1 MAALDLEEQEQ
12 LSAIKAWWNQWGN
25 AITWVVI
32 AISAAIIGQQAWGWY
47 NRDQSVKASA
57 VFDTLQ
63 EAALAGDLKKTREAA
78 GELTEHYGSSPY
90 AALGALLSA
99 KVHVENSDTKT
110 ARAQLEWV
118 KDKAPEDMLRDLA
131 RLRLAYV
138 MIEEQ
143 AFDDAAKLLDGK
155 AEASLEARFLEARGD
170 LHLMRDQRDEARAAY
185 QSALTKLD
193 DMIKAEGEAASLA
206 QQGYRNVI
214 EIKLDAVGG
223 KQ

>member
-25 AITWVVI
+25 AITWAVIVV
-32 AISAAIIGQQAWGWY
+32 SAVIIGQQAWNWY

-57 VFDTLQ
+57 VYDALQ
-63 EAALAGDLKKTREAA
+63 EAALAGNLKKTREAA
-78 GELTEHYGSSPY
+78 GELTEHYAGSPY

-118 KDKAPEDMLRDLA
+118 KDKAPEEVLRDLA

-138 MIEEQ
+138 LIEEQ
-143 AFDDAAKLLDGK
+143 SFDDALKLLDGK
-155 AEASLEARFLEARGD
+155 PDESLEARFFEARGD
-170 LHLMRDQRDEARAAY
+170 LHLMRDQLEDARKAY
-185 QSALTKLD
+185 QSALDKLD
-193 DMIKAEGEAASLA
+193 ADIKASGEGSSLA
-206 QQGYRNVI
+206 QQSYRGVV

>member
-78 GELTEHYGSSPY
+78 GELTEHYASSPY

-118 KDKAPEDMLRDLA
+118 KDKAPEDVLRDLA

-155 AEASLEARFLEARGD
+155 AEASIC
-170 LHLMRDQRDEARAAY
+170 
-185 QSALTKLD
+185 T
-193 DMIKAEGEAASLA
+193 
-206 QQGYRNVI
+206 
-214 EIKLDAVGG
+214 
-223 KQ
+223 

>member
-12 LSAIKAWWNQWGN
+12 LSAIKSWWNQWGN
-25 AITWVVI
+25 AITWLVI
-32 AISAAIIGQQAWGWY
+32 AVSAVIIGQQGWNWY
-47 NRDQSVKASA
+47 QRDQSVKASGIYD
-57 VFDTLQ
+57 VLQ
-63 EAALAGDLKKTREAA
+63 EAALGGDLKKTREAA
-78 GELTEHYGSSPY
+78 AELTEHFPGTQY

-99 KVHVENSDTKT
+99 KVHAENNDTQT

-118 KDKAPEDMLRDLA
+118 KDKASEDVVRDLA

-138 MIEEQ
+138 LIEEQ
-143 AFDDAAKLLDGK
+143 KFDDAAKLLDGK

-170 LHLMRDQRDEARAAY
+170 LHLMRDQRDEARTAY
-185 QSALTKLD
+185 QAALTRID
-193 DMIKAEGEAASLA
+193 ESIKAGGDAARIA
-206 QQGYRNVI
+206 QQGIRSVV

>member
-25 AITWVVI
+25 LITWAVI
-32 AISAAIIGQQAWGWY
+32 AVSVAVIGMQGWNMYSRSQSA
-47 NRDQSVKASA
+47 KASA
-57 VFDTLQ
+57 VYDALQ
-63 EAALAGDLKKTREAA
+63 EAALGGDLKKTREAA
-78 GELTEHYGSSPY
+78 GELIEHYGSSQY

-99 KVHVENSDTKT
+99 KVHVEKGDTKT
-110 ARAQLEWV
+110 ASAQLEWV
-118 KDKAPEDMLRDLA
+118 KDKAADPVMQDLA

-155 AEASLEARFLEARGD
+155 VDPALAARFMEARGD
-170 LHLMRDQRDEARAAY
+170 IHLMRDQRNEARDAY
-185 QSALTKLD
+185 QSALTALD
-193 DMIKAEGEAASLA
+193 EQIKAGDEVSTLA
-206 QQGYRNVI
+206 MRSYRNVV

>member
-1 MAALDLEEQEQ
+1 
-12 LSAIKAWWNQWGN
+12 
-25 AITWVVI
+25 
-32 AISAAIIGQQAWGWY
+32 
-47 NRDQSVKASA
+47 
-57 VFDTLQ
+57 
-63 EAALAGDLKKTREAA
+63 
-78 GELTEHYGSSPY
+78 
-90 AALGALLSA
+90 
-99 KVHVENSDTKT
+99 
-110 ARAQLEWV
+110 
-118 KDKAPEDMLRDLA
+118 
-131 RLRLAYV
+131 
-138 MIEEQ
+138 Q